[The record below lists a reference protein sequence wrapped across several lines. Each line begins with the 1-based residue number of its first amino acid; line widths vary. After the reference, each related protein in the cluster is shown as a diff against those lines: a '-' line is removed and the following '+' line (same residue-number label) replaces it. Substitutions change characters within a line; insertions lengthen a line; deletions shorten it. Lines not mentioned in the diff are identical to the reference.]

1 MLVKNRNDNDYTEI
15 VKSVYHLLS
24 IEFRYSAKITD
35 IWLLVAR
42 SFNIP
47 KLELIDPGQYMN
59 GQFESYLIDRF
70 IEFRD
75 GKDVNFTDIAEAVEI
90 VGDFTIEEK
99 LMFMHG
105 KLDER
110 LWAIYLIILDPDMKI

>member
-24 IEFRYSAKITD
+24 IEFKYSAKITD
-35 IWLLVAR
+35 IWLLIAR

-75 GKDVNFTDIAEAVEI
+75 
-90 VGDFTIEEK
+90 
-99 LMFMHG
+99 
-105 KLDER
+105 
-110 LWAIYLIILDPDMKI
+110 

>member
-24 IEFRYSAKITD
+24 IEFKYSAKITD